1 MKYCAECGAKTL
13 KNIPKGDNRERV
25 ICSQCKIIH
34 YINPKIVVGCIPEI
48 DNKILLCKRAI
59 DPRYGYWTIPAG
71 FMELD
76 ESLEEGAIRETKEE
90 ACTDVKI
97 GHLFATVDVVR
108 VGQVHIFF
116 TAELLSSF
124 SAGEESLDVRLFN
137 KNEIPWDEMA
147 FESGV
152 FALKRYLADQGRNNG
167 VHAHKITHKR
177 SII

>member
-1 MKYCAECGAKTL
+1 
-13 KNIPKGDNRERV
+13 
-25 ICSQCKIIH
+25 
-34 YINPKIVVGCIPEI
+34 
-48 DNKILLCKRAI
+48 
-59 DPRYGYWTIPAG
+59 
-71 FMELD
+71 
-76 ESLEEGAIRETKEE
+76 
-90 ACTDVKI
+90 
-97 GHLFATVDVVR
+97 VDVVR